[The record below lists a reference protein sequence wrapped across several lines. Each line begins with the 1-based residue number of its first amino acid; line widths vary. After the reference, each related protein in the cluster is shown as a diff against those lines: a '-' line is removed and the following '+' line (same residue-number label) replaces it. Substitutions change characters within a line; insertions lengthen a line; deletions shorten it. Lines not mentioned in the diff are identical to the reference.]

1 MPRRLDWRALG
12 WFTAGLVSI
21 VLMRRDLLGYDAQLA
36 PVIVPAALKQRIVE
50 REFAVTVSGFRL
62 ARRFRIVDP
71 SAPEK
76 TERVLQ
82 PQGLWLAVPVEVDML
97 RRPGLVGARLRTRDG
112 LLYAANGNRRPDLRG
127 VNIGGQTLD
136 PGQSVKGAYFFE
148 VPPARL
154 PGAHLQLFS
163 GTYPP
168 KLDAVIDIDLGID
181 EAALSRA
188 VEELDLRP

>member
-12 WFTAGLVSI
+12 WFAAGLVSI

-36 PVIVPAALKQRIVE
+36 PVIVPAALKQRVVE

-62 ARRFRIVDP
+62 ARRYRIVDP
-71 SAPEK
+71 SALEK

-127 VNIGGQTLD
+127 VNIGGQMLD